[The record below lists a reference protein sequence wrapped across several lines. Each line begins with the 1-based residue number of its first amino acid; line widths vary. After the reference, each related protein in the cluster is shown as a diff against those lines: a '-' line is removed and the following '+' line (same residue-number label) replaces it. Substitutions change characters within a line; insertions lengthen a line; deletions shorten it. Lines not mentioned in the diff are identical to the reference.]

1 MNLKKNTI
9 YKIFLLTFFNSLI
22 IGEGIWVKYG
32 WELFDHVTDAR
43 SAAIGNANTGYNFNS
58 ISSSLTNPAFS
69 SVIIKDVTITHQSR
83 LGGIVNSDM
92 VGFQLGTN
100 SRIINMNLLYEG
112 VSQIPD
118 TRNMLLDWGLDGQFG
133 TNDLGEGNGVLDEGE
148 RLDKEQL
155 RYFDQH
161 QIGVYGA
168 IMSKI
173 MGLPIGIGY
182 KILSYYLDEHFALGV
197 GLDLGYIKKFKNTTL
212 GIVIRNS
219 PASGLIWDNG
229 TIEGTMPSLSI
240 GIHRPFTIGI
250 KNTLFVINPMFDI
263 EASLSNSNLDSQIRY
278 GTFSIDASY
287 GFEGVYKDNIMLRG
301 GRNSVNNLTGGIGIA
316 WDGLKIDYAFLSTSY
331 NTGLGIHHLISLSLS
346 IEMVISKMLDITKS

>member
-9 YKIFLLTFFNSLI
+9 NKLFLIIFFNSLI

-43 SAAIGNANTGYNFNS
+43 SAGMGNANTGYNFHS
-58 ISSSLTNPAFS
+58 VSSSLTNPVFS
-69 SVIIKDVTITHQSR
+69 NTIVKDITLTHQSR
-83 LGGIVNSDM
+83 FGGIVNSDM
-92 VGFQLGTN
+92 VGFQLGSN
-100 SRIINMNLLYEG
+100 ARIINMNLLYEG

-155 RYFDQH
+155 RYFNQH
-161 QIGVYGA
+161 QIGLYGA

-182 KILSYYLDEHFALGV
+182 KVLSYYLDEHFALGV
-197 GLDLGYIKKFKNTTL
+197 GLDFGYIKKIKNISL
-212 GIVIRNS
+212 GIVIRNA

-240 GIHRPFTIGI
+240 GIHRPFTISV
-250 KNTLFVINPMFDI
+250 KNTLFVMNPMLDI
-263 EASLSNSNLDSQIRY
+263 DASLSNTNLDSQIRF
-278 GTFSIDASY
+278 GAFSIDASY
-287 GFEGVYKDNIMLRG
+287 GFEGVYNDKVMIRA
-301 GRNSVNNLTGGIGIA
+301 GRNSVNNLTGGIGLA
-316 WDGLKIDYAFLSTSY
+316 WDGLRVDYAFLSTHDNS
-331 NTGLGIHHLISLSLS
+331 GLGIHHLISLSVSL
-346 IEMVISKMLDITKS
+346 EMFIHKILNTNKS